1 MRPRAEEKPYFC
13 FWFLFVIYLA
23 KREENHKTPVRATQ
37 EIESF
42 IRKTVWGV
50 RSQKQRGGGAVFL
63 PLRSASGS
71 LKHTLFPERRCPG
84 GFRKRCQRSS
94 SRTVAF
100 AQEGGGWGTS
110 PRFQD
115 AVRKML

>member
-42 IRKTVWGV
+42 IRKTVWGGKISETE
-50 RSQKQRGGGAVFL
+50 RWGSSLLAVKV
-63 PLRSASGS
+63 S
-71 LKHTLFPERRCPG
+71 
-84 GFRKRCQRSS
+84 FR
-94 SRTVAF
+94 
-100 AQEGGGWGTS
+100 E
-110 PRFQD
+110 P
-115 AVRKML
+115 